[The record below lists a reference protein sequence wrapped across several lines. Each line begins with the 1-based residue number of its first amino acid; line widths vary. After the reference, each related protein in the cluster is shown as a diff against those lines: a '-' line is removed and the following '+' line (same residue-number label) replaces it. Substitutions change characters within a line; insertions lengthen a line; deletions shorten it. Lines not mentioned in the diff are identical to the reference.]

1 MRLVSYLHVGRP
13 GFGVVQ
19 DDRIKVL
26 SDGDTTLMD
35 FLREPALLRTLE
47 SCKRELPLADVTLL
61 PPIPN
66 PGKIIC
72 IGLNYHEHVAES
84 GRTVTRH
91 PSLFARYPE
100 SQVGHLS
107 PMVSPL
113 ESDKLDY
120 EGELAVIIGKGGRRI
135 KAEQAMAHIAGYA
148 CYNDGS
154 VRDWQHHTSQF
165 LAGKSFVGTGAFGPW
180 MVTADEIEDPRPLR
194 LQTRLNGQIMQDA
207 TIDMMITPI
216 PEQIA
221 YISSIMPLA
230 PGDVIVTGT
239 PGGVGTKRTP
249 PVYLRDGDVV
259 EVEIDR
265 VGVLRNPVRAEQ
277 RDASV

>member
-1 MRLVSYLHVGRP
+1 MRLVSYLHAGKP
-13 GFGVVQ
+13 GFGVVR
-19 DDRIKVL
+19 DDRISVL
-26 SDGDTTLMD
+26 SDGEATLTD
-35 FLREPALLRTLE
+35 CLREPTLLHSLQG
-47 SCKRELPLADVTLL
+47 CKRELSLADVVLL
-61 PPIPN
+61 PPVPN

-72 IGLNYHEHVAES
+72 IGLNYHDHVAES
-84 GRTVTRH
+84 GRAVTQH
-91 PSLFARYPE
+91 PALFARYPE

-107 PMVSPL
+107 PMVRPL
-113 ESDKLDY
+113 ESEKLDY

-135 KAEQAMAHIAGYA
+135 KAAQAMKHIAGYA

-180 MVTADEIEDPRPLR
+180 MVTADEIPDPRLLR
-194 LQTRLNGQIMQDA
+194 LQTRLNGQLMQDA
-207 TIDMMITPI
+207 PIDMMITPI
-216 PEQIA
+216 PQQIE
-221 YISSIMPLA
+221 YISTVMPLA

-239 PGGVGTKRTP
+239 PGGVGAKRNP

-265 VGVLRNPVRAEQ
+265 IGVLRNPVLAES
-277 RDASV
+277 RHVLG